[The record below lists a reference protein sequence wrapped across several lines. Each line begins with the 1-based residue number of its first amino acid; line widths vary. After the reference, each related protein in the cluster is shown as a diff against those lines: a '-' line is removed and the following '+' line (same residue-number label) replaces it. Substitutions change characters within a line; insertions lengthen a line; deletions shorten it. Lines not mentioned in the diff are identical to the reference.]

1 MNSIEVNRKCCNQA
15 EVMFVDV
22 TYPSYVICIFVPEL
36 SGTNSDAL
44 ANVLAND
51 ALNQELISL
60 VLAKILKL
68 SFDFVSNIL
77 SGLINLIWCHDS
89 SSSLK
94 FLMNDFLDSLL
105 CLTWSKLILE
115 LWSDL
120 ISLLTLLCVLFIF
133 THFSKIKYSYFF

>member
-15 EVMFVDV
+15 EVMLVDV

-36 SGTNSDAL
+36 SRTNSDAL

-51 ALNQELISL
+51 TLNQELISL

-89 SSSLK
+89 CSSLK
-94 FLMNDFLDSLL
+94 FLMNDLLDSFL

-133 THFSKIKYSYFF
+133 THFQN